1 MKLYRLGYYRYFINK
16 ARVLKIKVITKL
28 FEQNEGKE
36 IVFFN
41 ETVPEILGTIS
52 IDNDRMQ
59 ELLEK
64 KEVKLS
70 NYDKNRFTTLK
81 NIEINDFIQVY
92 LDKEK
97 DIVININSNLI
108 SHLGYY
114 LKYDIEYFII
124 SEIDTEDEHTKEIT
138 KDEFLDIIKSDN
150 TFKEIE
156 INTKKHNYVFK
167 KFEVK

>member
-1 MKLYRLGYYRYFINK
+1 
-16 ARVLKIKVITKL
+16 
-28 FEQNEGKE
+28 
-36 IVFFN
+36 
-41 ETVPEILGTIS
+41 
-52 IDNDRMQ
+52 MQ
-59 ELLEK
+59 ELLEE

-81 NIEINDFIQVY
+81 NIEIDDFIQVY

-124 SEIDTEDEHTKEIT
+124 SGIDTEDEHTKEIT